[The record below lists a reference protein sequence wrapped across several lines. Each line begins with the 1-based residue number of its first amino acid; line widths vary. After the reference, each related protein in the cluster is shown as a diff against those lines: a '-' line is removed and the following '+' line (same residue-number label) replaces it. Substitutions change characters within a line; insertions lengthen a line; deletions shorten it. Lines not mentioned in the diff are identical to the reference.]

1 MQFGIEILDKEFRD
15 ALGQYQKASGKTFAE
30 VINKKAKDVALR
42 SVQFTPK
49 ARLNKIRKYEPNGRS
64 YARKLLHARA
74 TQGTRLGKAKK
85 GEGNKPLAE
94 KLYKSRLQSRGYIAA
109 GWIKAARELG
119 APPSRGVAKLQKG
132 GRANKGGAKP
142 ANPSKLFCDIL
153 NMSIGA
159 ETVGLEPLQRALDFV
174 KKDMQQ
180 YIDRKL
186 APVAKKY
193 SAR

>member
-1 MQFGIEILDKEFRD
+1 MELDVEILDDEFRR
-15 ALGQYQKASGKTFAE
+15 ALKQYQQASNKTFSE

-64 YARKLLHARA
+64 YARKILHARA
-74 TQGTRLGKAKK
+74 TMGTRLGKAKK

-109 GWIKAARELG
+109 GWIKAARDLG
-119 APPSRGVAKLQKG
+119 APPPRGIAKLQKG
-132 GRANKGGAKP
+132 GRANKGKAIKATP
-142 ANPSKLFCDIL
+142 AKLFCDIF

-159 ETVGLEPLQRALDFV
+159 ETVGLEPLKRALDFV
-174 KKDMQQ
+174 RKDMQK
-180 YIDRKL
+180 YIDRKM